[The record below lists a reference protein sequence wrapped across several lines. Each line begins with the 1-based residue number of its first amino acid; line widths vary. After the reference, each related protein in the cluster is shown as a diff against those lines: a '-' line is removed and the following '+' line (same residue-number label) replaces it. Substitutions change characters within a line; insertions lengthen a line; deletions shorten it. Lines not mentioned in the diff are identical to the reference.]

1 MNKAHVGVV
10 NIYKKYDANY
20 KDNFDYTHG
29 GKIFNYRYS
38 YNAIFSEK
46 SGGVYILNI
55 DGTAEEREAIAN
67 NQSIGK
73 NDVVIIDY
81 RDDPNNPNM
90 QVRDSTKITDKD
102 AIYGIIDILVKYED
116 KYPSNGNRSED
127 SLYSEWI
134 WHNRMNSVSQIT
146 DPIKVT
152 NGWKNRTQHVDLDN
166 NGENIFPA
174 NKLPEFSYYIN

>member
-1 MNKAHVGVV
+1 
-10 NIYKKYDANY
+10 
-20 KDNFDYTHG
+20 
-29 GKIFNYRYS
+29 
-38 YNAIFSEK
+38 
-46 SGGVYILNI
+46 
-55 DGTAEEREAIAN
+55 
-67 NQSIGK
+67 
-73 NDVVIIDY
+73 
-81 RDDPNNPNM
+81 M

-102 AIYGIIDILVKYED
+102 AIYRIIDILVKYED